1 MKVKLQHD
9 PDIKTLF
16 IDKPRDKFVPAYLY
30 YLCQKFIE
38 VDKLNI
44 KYVTFITE
52 KRTYLVDEL
61 KSKDT
66 WQDVDQVKKGD

>member
-9 PDIKTLF
+9 PDMKTLF
-16 IDKPRDKFVPAYLY
+16 IDKPRNKFVPAYLY
-30 YLCQKFIE
+30 YLCQMFIS

-44 KYVTFITE
+44 KYVTFTKE
-52 KRTYLVDEL
+52 TRTYLVDEL

-66 WQDVDQVKKGD
+66 WEEVDQVKKGD

>member
-9 PDIKTLF
+9 PDMKTLF
-16 IDKPRDKFVPAYLY
+16 IDKPRNKFVPAYLY
-30 YLCQKFIE
+30 YLCQMFIS

-44 KYVTFITE
+44 KYVTFTKE
-52 KRTYLVDEL
+52 TRTYLVDKL

-66 WQDVDQVKKGD
+66 WEEVDQVKKGD